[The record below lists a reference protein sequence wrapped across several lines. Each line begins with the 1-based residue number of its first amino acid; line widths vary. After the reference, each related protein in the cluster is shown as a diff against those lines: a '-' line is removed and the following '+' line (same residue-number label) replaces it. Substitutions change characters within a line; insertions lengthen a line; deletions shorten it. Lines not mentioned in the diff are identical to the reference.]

1 MSSKITIIGAGSVGA
16 TIAYTLS
23 SQDIASELVLIDI
36 NKKKAEGE
44 VLDIIQGTCFRDPI
58 SIIAGDY
65 EDAKD
70 SDIVIITSG
79 IARKPGQTRLE
90 LTQTN
95 VNILKSI
102 TPEIVKAAPNALYL
116 IVSNPVD
123 IMTYVFTKI
132 SGLPENQIL
141 GSGTILDSARLR
153 CGLSEH
159 FQIAQSN
166 IHAYVFGEHG
176 DTSFIPWSGAYIS
189 GVSVDEYYDLEKKLG
204 AAEKSAADLSE
215 AKQSLAAEK
224 GRNSDLEKKLAAA
237 EKGSEELSGVKKAL
251 EAEQG
256 KTADLERRLD
266 ASRKAADDAQNSVS
280 VLEKDIAALKS
291 ENEEL
296 SALREKAGMYEEL
309 TVKFS
314 QIENENAAL
323 RAGAGSDASEGAAP
337 AQMEELK
344 KQLSDA
350 LAEVK
355 ELRKINAS
363 LNRQLNEM
371 LEDGQLTL

>member
-1 MSSKITIIGAGSVGA
+1 MSSKITIIGAGSVGS

-23 SQDIASELVLIDI
+23 SQDIASEIVLIDI

-65 EDAKD
+65 EDARD

-123 IMTYVFTKI
+123 IMTYVFT
-132 SGLPENQIL
+132 
-141 GSGTILDSARLR
+141 
-153 CGLSEH
+153 
-159 FQIAQSN
+159 QSN

-204 AAEKSAADLSE
+204 KDIEPIDKEAMLQYVQKSGGEIISKKGATFYAVSSSVCKLCSLLVSSSESISTVSTMMHGEYGIDDVCLSTLTLVGPNGVQGKVPMRMTKAEIEQLKKSAD
-215 AKQSLAAEK
+215 
-224 GRNSDLEKKLAAA
+224 
-237 EKGSEELSGVKKAL
+237 
-251 EAEQG
+251 
-256 KTADLERRLD
+256 
-266 ASRKAADDAQNSVS
+266 
-280 VLEKDIAALKS
+280 ALK
-291 ENEEL
+291 EII
-296 SALREKAGMYEEL
+296 A
-309 TVKFS
+309 
-314 QIENENAAL
+314 QI
-323 RAGAGSDASEGAAP
+323 D
-337 AQMEELK
+337 
-344 KQLSDA
+344 
-350 LAEVK
+350 
-355 ELRKINAS
+355 
-363 LNRQLNEM
+363 LN
-371 LEDGQLTL
+371 

>member
-23 SQDIASELVLIDI
+23 SQDIASEIVLIDI
-36 NKKKAEGE
+36 NKQKAEGE

-189 GVSVDEYYDLEKKLG
+189 GVSVDEYYELEKKLG
-204 AAEKSAADLSE
+204 KDIEPIDKEAMLQYVQKSGGEIISKKGATFYAVSSSVCKLCSLLVSSSESISTVSTMMHGEYGIEDVCLST
-215 AKQSLAAEK
+215 LTLV
-224 GRNSDLEKKLAAA
+224 GPN
-237 EKGSEELSGVKKAL
+237 GV
-251 EAEQG
+251 QG
-256 KTADLERRLD
+256 K
-266 ASRKAADDAQNSVS
+266 VS
-280 VLEKDIAALKS
+280 VKFVIEKDGSIADPVVVRGVDPYLDK
-291 ENEEL
+291 E
-296 SALREKAGMYEEL
+296 ALRVVKSMPKWKPGKQRGKPVRVSY
-309 TVKFS
+309 TVPVIFKL
-314 QIENENAAL
+314 Q
-323 RAGAGSDASEGAAP
+323 
-337 AQMEELK
+337 
-344 KQLSDA
+344 
-350 LAEVK
+350 
-355 ELRKINAS
+355 
-363 LNRQLNEM
+363 
-371 LEDGQLTL
+371 

>member
-1 MSSKITIIGAGSVGA
+1 MSSKITIIGAGSVGS

-23 SQDIASELVLIDI
+23 SQDIASEIVLIDI

-65 EDAKD
+65 EDARD

-189 GVSVDEYYDLEKKLG
+189 GVSVDEYYNLEKKLG
-204 AAEKSAADLSE
+204 KDIEPIDKEAMLQYVQKSGGEIISKKGATFYAVSSSVCKLCSLLVASSESISTVSTMMHGEYGIEDVCLSTLTLVGPNGVQGKVPMRMTKTEIEQLKKSAD
-215 AKQSLAAEK
+215 
-224 GRNSDLEKKLAAA
+224 
-237 EKGSEELSGVKKAL
+237 
-251 EAEQG
+251 
-256 KTADLERRLD
+256 
-266 ASRKAADDAQNSVS
+266 
-280 VLEKDIAALKS
+280 ALK
-291 ENEEL
+291 EII
-296 SALREKAGMYEEL
+296 A
-309 TVKFS
+309 
-314 QIENENAAL
+314 QINL
-323 RAGAGSDASEGAAP
+323 D
-337 AQMEELK
+337 
-344 KQLSDA
+344 
-350 LAEVK
+350 
-355 ELRKINAS
+355 
-363 LNRQLNEM
+363 
-371 LEDGQLTL
+371 